1 MDGPLVDSFG
11 RVVRKLR
18 LSVTDRCNFRCA
30 YCMPMRVS
38 WIPHVEVLSY
48 EELARVARI
57 SVRLGVRKIRLT
69 GGEPTARKD
78 IPILVR
84 MLQDLPGLEG
94 LSMTTNGYFLHE
106 LAAPLREAGL
116 RSLTVSLDTMD
127 PDRFHQLCRR
137 DALPQVLAGVEAAE
151 RAGFSPIK
159 INTVVMRGVN
169 DDEVA
174 EFVRRSREGRWQVR
188 FIEFM
193 PLDGDHQ
200 WSREKVFSAEE
211 ILSAA
216 RAVGPVE
223 PLPGQDPSDPA
234 RVWRFADGKG
244 DFGIIASVTKPF
256 CQSCD
261 RIRLT
266 ADGKIRNCLFA
277 TEEYDVRAA
286 IRSGAGD
293 DAIEAILRDAVMR
306 KKAGHLISLPG
317 FQQPDRAMYA
327 IGG

>member
-1 MDGPLVDSFG
+1 MPGPLVDTFG

-30 YCMPMRVS
+30 YCMPMQVS
-38 WIPHVEVLSY
+38 WIPRAEVLSY
-48 EELARVARI
+48 EEMTRI
-57 SVRLGVRKIRLT
+57 SRIAVTLGVQKIRIT

-78 IPILVR
+78 IPHLVAQ
-84 MLQDLPGLEG
+84 LKDLPGLQG

-106 LAAPLREAGL
+106 LARPLREAGL

-127 PDRFHQLCRR
+127 ADRFHQLCRR
-137 DALPQVLAGVEAAE
+137 EALPQVLAGIEAAE
-151 RAGFSPIK
+151 RAGFAPIK

-169 DDEVA
+169 EDEVG

-200 WSREKVFSAEE
+200 WSRDKVVTADEM
-211 ILSAA
+211 LAAA
-216 RAVGPVE
+216 RAIGPIE

-234 RVWRFADGKG
+234 RVWRFTDGKG

-261 RIRLT
+261 RIRVT
-266 ADGKIRNCLFA
+266 ADGKIRNCLFS
-277 TEEYDVRAA
+277 TEEYDLKGPL
-286 IRSGAGD
+286 RSGAS
-293 DAIEAILRDAVMR
+293 DADLEAVLRDAVMR

-317 FQQPDRAMYA
+317 FQQPERAMYA